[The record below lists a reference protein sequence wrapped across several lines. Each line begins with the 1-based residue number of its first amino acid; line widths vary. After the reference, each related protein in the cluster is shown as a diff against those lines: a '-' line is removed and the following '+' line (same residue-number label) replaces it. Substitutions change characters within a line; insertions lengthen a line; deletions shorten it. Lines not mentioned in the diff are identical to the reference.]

1 MPNAGPSEA
10 LPLPFYPV
18 GALLDAQGEDRCRLD
33 ATTIVLWGV
42 ILDGPQDCQ
51 DRCRRSL
58 SDEESARAD
67 RFIRD
72 EDRQRYIFAHGC
84 LRLLLGRCLNVE
96 PGAVTFQL
104 GPSGK
109 PVLCH
114 TTHGSDLSF
123 NLSHAHG
130 RALIAIAQGR
140 EVGVDLERIRP
151 DIAVEKLSTR
161 YFSPGEQTMIMQS
174 AQEERPARFFRYWV
188 AKEAVLKAQGV
199 GLRSLSQCE
208 VLLAADGAGAEVLAP
223 ADSLRRDSWTIRF
236 LSCGEGWDGAVA
248 AQGKDWTARGGLVR

>member
-1 MPNAGPSEA
+1 MPNAGSSEA
-10 LPLPFYPV
+10 LPLPFHPV
-18 GALLDAQGEDRCRLD
+18 DAVLDARGNDLCRLD
-33 ATTIVLWGV
+33 ATTIALWGV
-42 ILDGPQDCQ
+42 SLDGPQACQ
-51 DRCRRSL
+51 DRCRLVL
-58 SDEESARAD
+58 SDEERARAG

-72 EDRQRYIFAHGC
+72 EDRHRYIFAHGC
-84 LRLLLGRCLNVE
+84 LRLLLGHYLNVE
-96 PGAVTFQL
+96 PGAVTLQL
-104 GPSGK
+104 DPAGK

-130 RALIAIAQGR
+130 LALIAIAQGR
-140 EVGVDLERIRP
+140 EVGIDLERIRP
-151 DIAVEKLSTR
+151 DVEVEKLSHR
-161 YFSPGEQTMIMQS
+161 YFAPLEQAMIMES
-174 AQEERPARFFRYWV
+174 AQEQRPARFFRYWV

-208 VLLAADGAGAEVLAP
+208 VLLAADGAEAEVLAP

-236 LSCGEGWDGAVA
+236 LSCGDGWDGAVA

>member
-1 MPNAGPSEA
+1 MPNAGSSEA
-10 LPLPFYPV
+10 LPLPFQPV
-18 GALLDAQGEDRCRLD
+18 DAVLDAQGHDLYRLD
-33 ATTIVLWGV
+33 ATTIALWGV
-42 ILDGPQDCQ
+42 SLDGPQACQ
-51 DRCRRSL
+51 DRCRLLL
-58 SDEESARAD
+58 SDEERARAG

-72 EDRQRYIFAHGC
+72 EDRHRYIFAHGS
-84 LRLLLGRCLNVE
+84 LRLLLGHYLNIE
-96 PGAVTFQL
+96 PGAVTLQL
-104 GPSGK
+104 GPAGK
-109 PVLCH
+109 PVLCYAR
-114 TTHGSDLSF
+114 HGSDISF

-130 RALIAIAQGR
+130 LALIAIAQGR

-151 DIAVEKLSTR
+151 DVAVEKLSTR

-208 VLLAADGAGAEVLAP
+208 VLLAGDGAGAEVLAP
-223 ADSLRRDSWTIRF
+223 ADSLGRDSWTIRF

-248 AQGKDWTARGGLVR
+248 AQGQDWTARGGLVR